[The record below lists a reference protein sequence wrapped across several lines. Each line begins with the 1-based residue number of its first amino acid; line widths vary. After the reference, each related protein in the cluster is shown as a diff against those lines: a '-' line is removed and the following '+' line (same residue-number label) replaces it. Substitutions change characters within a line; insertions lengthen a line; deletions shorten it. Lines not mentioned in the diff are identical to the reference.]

1 MAGPSYRSSDK
12 ILCHCLSIS
21 NKSSVVVSGMHKNV
35 MKKAMKLAY
44 PLNRNKSFSPTKLK
58 SIDAMSAPSLP
69 EDADTPW
76 HIADEAYYR
85 QGNNQC

>member
-1 MAGPSYRSSDK
+1 
-12 ILCHCLSIS
+12 
-21 NKSSVVVSGMHKNV
+21 MHKNV

-44 PLNRNKSFSPTKLK
+44 PLNKNKSFSPTKLK

-76 HIADEAYYR
+76 HIADEAIADKKF
-85 QGNNQC
+85 QCRMDTLYSK